1 MHRAAVLDHNVNVV
15 ERRKLLIRLK
25 FQGIVRRLRRPL
37 IVRSVAI
44 CLFSGALVAI
54 LCMLRPPWPSVGA
67 DIAVEQDDRG
77 RDSDRDRERSDLL
90 DDQERRLAESI
101 VRARESAVTLEY
113 APVDGPPKARRVAT
127 GVVIND
133 AGDVLSIRIDPPPA
147 TAPVIARDALGHRHP
162 AQWLACDAETGLTLL
177 RIKPGAAR
185 PIGANLREPR
195 LGSQVLVIGNP
206 FGLGHS
212 VLRGHISGLDRRLE
226 LEPKPLGGLIQIAVA
241 LHPGDSGALVTNV
254 RGEWL
259 GLIRSGLA
267 LPAPRRTRDHE
278 HDHDLGF
285 AIPARDALW
294 VADQL
299 RSHGRVDRAY
309 LGVRIDPGATTERP
323 GAVLLGVLDD
333 SPAGQAG
340 LQAGDRIITLNG
352 HTIESPGDLTDRL
365 DRTLAGTEITLDIL
379 RGTHTEHHI
388 VRTVNRPPPATK
400 PAATPDPATSSDLK
414 APPTVP
420 SSDKADD
427 LRLTLPREVI
437 ERLERLERRVEELE
451 KRARSMP

>member
-1 MHRAAVLDHNVNVV
+1 M
-15 ERRKLLIRLK
+15 

-37 IVRSVAI
+37 IVRSVVI
-44 CLFSGALVAI
+44 GLLGAALGTI
-54 LCMLRPPWPSVGA
+54 LCVLRPPWPSAGA
-67 DIAVEQDDRG
+67 DIAVEQDDR
-77 RDSDRDRERSDLL
+77 DRDRDRDRSDLQ
-90 DDQERRLAESI
+90 DDEERRLAEAI
-101 VRARESAVTLEY
+101 ARARESAVTLEY
-113 APVDGPPKARRVAT
+113 TPADGPSKARRVAT

-133 AGDVLSIRIDPPPA
+133 AGDVLSIRIDPPPSA
-147 TAPVIARDALGHRHP
+147 APVIARDASGHRHP
-162 AQWLACDAETGLTLL
+162 AQWVACDAETGLTLL

-185 PIGANLREPR
+185 PIAAAVRAPR
-195 LGSQVLVIGNP
+195 LGGQVLVIGNP

-267 LPAPRRTRDHE
+267 LPAQRRTRDHE
-278 HDHDLGF
+278 PDLGF

-299 RSHGRVDRAY
+299 RSQGRVDRAY
-309 LGVRIDPGATTERP
+309 LGVRIDPGATAEQP
-323 GAVLLGVLDD
+323 GAVLLGVIDD

-340 LQAGDRIITLNG
+340 LQAGDRIVTLNG
-352 HTIESPGDLTDRL
+352 HAIESPGDLTDRL
-365 DRTLAGTEITLDIL
+365 DRTLAGVEIILDVL
-379 RGTHTEHHI
+379 RGTRTEHRT
-388 VRTVNRPPPATK
+388 VRTVSRPPPASKST
-400 PAATPDPATSSDLK
+400 ATPDPPTSSDPK
-414 APPTVP
+414 AAPAPTP
-420 SSDKADD
+420 AAPKADD
-427 LRLTLPREVI
+427 LRMTLPREVI

-451 KRARSMP
+451 KRTRSAP